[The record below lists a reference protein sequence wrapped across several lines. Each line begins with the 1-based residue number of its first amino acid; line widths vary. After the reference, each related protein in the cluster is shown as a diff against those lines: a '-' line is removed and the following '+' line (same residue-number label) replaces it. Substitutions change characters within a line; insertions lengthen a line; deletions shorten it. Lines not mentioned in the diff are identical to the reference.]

1 MKKALIALVIVLG
14 LGLAAAVYFYVT
26 LSQDKNDLSDELMST
41 QRDLASTQAE
51 LATTKD
57 DLASTQA
64 ELATTKDDLAASQT
78 ELDETKV
85 TLTATRSN
93 LNATKNTLTA
103 TESELETTSQQLT
116 LKLSE
121 LDTAND
127 EIDSLQGS
135 LADLQDSFSSVQNL
149 LNIAQDTLEGLGIT
163 TDISSECDD
172 VELIDNPE
180 ANNPTWS
187 ELISFLAA
195 DRTENND
202 YVVDVYDCSQ
212 FSRDLHNNAEAAGI
226 RTAEVQVWF
235 KNETAGHAL
244 NAFITND
251 YGLVYVDC
259 TGSPDCIARVKLDKD
274 YRCVDKYSVA
284 GQNVRND
291 LWWDSLTFYYYMES
305 STGGHSIVSD
315 IMIYW

>member
-14 LGLAAAVYFYVT
+14 LGLAATIYFCVT
-26 LSQDKNDLSDELMST
+26 INQDKNALADELEST
-41 QRDLASTQAE
+41 QGE
-51 LATTKD
+51 LAATVLK
-57 DLASTQA
+57 LSSIEV
-64 ELATTKDDLAASQT
+64 ELTDTNDMLDATQT
-78 ELDETKV
+78 ELDDTKDA
-85 TLTATRSN
+85 LASTRSD

-127 EIDSLQGS
+127 EIDSLHGS
-135 LADLQDSFSSVQNL
+135 LADLQDSFSSAQNF

-180 ANNPTWS
+180 ANNPTWN

-202 YVVDVYDCSQ
+202 YIIDVYDCSQ

-226 RTAEVQVWF
+226 RAAEVQVWF
-235 KNETAGHAL
+235 KNETVGHAL
-244 NAFITND
+244 NAFITTD

-259 TGSPDCIARVKLDKD
+259 TGSPDCIARVKLNKD
-274 YRCVDKYSVA
+274 YRCVDKYTVA
-284 GQNVRND
+284 GKNARND
-291 LWWDSLTFYYYMES
+291 LWWDSLTFYYYLES